1 MDSTIK
7 RLKFWCQP
15 VLPLTYDDSLSY
27 IETLSKVVA
36 KVNEVI
42 EYAEHILETAEA
54 YTDAEVAALKT
65 VLEGEIAELRADME
79 QFKVDVY
86 KYIDDEQGE
95 FEDEVRAL
103 FQAQKD
109 AIDAE
114 FATLTAQVNA
124 LVSAISDSVDTLRTY
139 VNSQDDVIKQSIR
152 DYHRIA
158 IEYVD
163 SQVEMLEQEI
173 AAIVLESVTKVI
185 DPCDTKQK
193 SLQECIDNMYYNLRS
208 WAFQARRY
216 DMLGLTAGEYDA
228 VNGSAWNYDYLGKWY
243 WYQKPEI
250 MKYVDALWERVEKAL
265 RHVYWLINKRTIT
278 HSAWTGNK
286 DKIRHVMD
294 SCIQEVRTDGIT
306 AEMYDSLYLT
316 CPEYA
321 EYQLT
326 SYEYDWHGLSKLV
339 HPDET
344 EFAEFALLEYR
355 AAYATNNLLDMIVA
369 GVSGV
374 DVTDGVLSVSTEP
387 FDGEPYD
394 VQGIMSDTVARLGY
408 QVYENIVAIN
418 KIIEQTKWQFKL
430 DENTGVMDIFEYDI
444 SPIEESV
451 SVNFAVICGQIM
463 AVRNA
468 LGRLNDYY
476 TYVMSISDEI
486 YSITGTQLV
495 SSI

>member
-1 MDSTIK
+1 MDGTIK

-27 IETLSKVVA
+27 METLSKVVA

-42 EYAEHILETAEA
+42 AYAETILQTAED
-54 YTDAEVAALKT
+54 YTDAQVDALKT
-65 VLEGEIAELRADME
+65 VLEGEIKELREDMA
-79 QFKVDVY
+79 QFKIDVY
-86 KYIDDEQGE
+86 KYIDDEQDE
-95 FEDEVRAL
+95 FEEEIRAL
-103 FQAQKD
+103 FQAQKQ
-109 AIDAE
+109 AIDDE
-114 FATLTAQVNA
+114 FATLTAEVNA
-124 LVSAISDSVDTLRTY
+124 LVATLSDTIDTLRTY
-139 VNSQDDVIKQSIR
+139 VNSQDDLIRQSIR
-152 DYHRIA
+152 DYHQVA

-163 SQVEMLEQEI
+163 TQVEMLQQEI
-173 AAIVLESVTKVI
+173 AAIVLESVTKVV
-185 DPCDTKQK
+185 DPCDTKVK
-193 SLQECIDNMYYNLRS
+193 SVQECIDNMYYNLRS

-216 DMLGLTAGEYDA
+216 DVLGLTAGEYDA

-243 WYQKPEI
+243 WYQKPQI
-250 MKYVDALWERVEKAL
+250 IKYVDDLWNRVQEALKK
-265 RHVYWLINKRTIT
+265 VYKLIDKRTIS

-286 DKIRHVMD
+286 DKIRHIMD

-306 AEMYDSLYLT
+306 AEMYDNLYLT
-316 CPEYA
+316 CPEYS
-321 EYQLT
+321 EYELT

-339 HPDET
+339 HPDES
-344 EFAEFALLEYR
+344 EFAQFALLEYR
-355 AAYATNNLLDMIVA
+355 AAYATNNLLDLIVA

-374 DVTDGVLSVSTEP
+374 DVTDGVLTVSTEP

-430 DENTGVMDIFEYDI
+430 DENTGIMDVFEYDI
-444 SPIEESV
+444 SPIEEAV

-468 LGRLNDYY
+468 LDRLNDYY

-486 YSITGTQLV
+486 YNITGTQLV